1 MTSHKRKGMRES
13 IVSMGGELNYNLSS
27 SDDEANVQIVN
38 DPKQGSLKKLH
49 DFDISQIDQETVNN
63 KI

>member
-1 MTSHKRKGMRES
+1 MTSQKRKGMRES

-38 DPKQGSLKKLH
+38 DPKQNSIKKLH
-49 DFDISQIDQETVNN
+49 DFDISQID
-63 KI
+63 